1 MFITFEGIDYSGKT
15 THAKALVDFLK
26 EQNLPVLFLREPG
39 GTSISEK
46 IRTILLDRVNLGM
59 TQVAELFLFS
69 SARAQLVR
77 EVINPALKKNIIV
90 VCDRFTDS
98 TVAYQGYGR
107 GIELQDIRR
116 INHIATGGLIPD
128 ITFLVDIT
136 IDEIYR
142 RQVAAGI
149 EVDRMESSGKEFFEK
164 VRDGYWRIAQ
174 EAPNRFVVV
183 NGTRE
188 IDVIQNEIR
197 DIIMKRIIN

>member
-1 MFITFEGIDYSGKT
+1 MLITFEGIDYSGKT
-15 THAKALVDFLK
+15 THAKALVEFLK

-46 IRTILLDRVNLGM
+46 IRTILLDKVNLGM

-98 TVAYQGYGR
+98 TLAYQGYGR
-107 GIELQDIRR
+107 GIDLQDIHR
-116 INHIATGGLIPD
+116 INHLATGGLIPD

-164 VRDGYWRIAQ
+164 VRDGYWKIVEKALD
-174 EAPNRFVVV
+174 RFIVV
-183 NGTRE
+183 NGTRP